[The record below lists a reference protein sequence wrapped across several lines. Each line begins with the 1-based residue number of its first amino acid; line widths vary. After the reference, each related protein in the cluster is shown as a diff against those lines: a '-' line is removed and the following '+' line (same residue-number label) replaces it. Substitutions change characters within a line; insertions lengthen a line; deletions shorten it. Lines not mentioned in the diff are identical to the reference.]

1 MCFSAFFCLFV
12 SFFVQ
17 QITKVGEELG
27 IVPVVIKGEELDQKG
42 FGGKMSCNICKGIIL
57 YYECK

>member
-1 MCFSAFFCLFV
+1 M

-17 QITKVGEELG
+17 EITKVGEELG

-42 FGGKMSCNICKGIIL
+42 FGGKMSCNICQGIIL

>member
-1 MCFSAFFCLFV
+1 M

-17 QITKVGEELG
+17 EITKVGEELG

-57 YYECK
+57 HYECK